1 MEGIIESLV
10 RFALNQRIV
19 ILICA
24 IVLTVSGI
32 YRLTHLPV
40 DAFPDVTNTQ
50 VQIAAEAP
58 GQSPE
63 EVERFI
69 TTPLEIAMTGLPGL
83 TEMRSTNR
91 SALSQI
97 VLVFNDH
104 TDLYFAR
111 QMVLERLIEARSIL
125 PPGVTPV
132 LGPISTGL
140 GEIYQYTLQGP
151 NDSASTL
158 LPNDELMH
166 RRTLQDWVLR
176 PMLRSI
182 SGVADINSM
191 GGLERQFQ
199 VEPDPDKLRH
209 YQITLNE
216 VTHALALNNANSGG
230 GSLVHGEEKY
240 LIRGIGLIQAV
251 EDIGNIVLREFEGIP
266 IHIHDIAKV
275 SVGSATRYGA
285 LVKDGTTEAV
295 GGIVLMLRGEN
306 ARKVVKEVKKKIDE
320 INLNQTLPDGLK
332 IVPFYDRSFLVDG
345 AISNV
350 KKILIEAIFLVV
362 LVLQIFLRDLRSSL
376 VVTANLV
383 LTPLCTFLIL
393 NELGMTAN
401 LMSLAGLAIAIGMV
415 VDGSVVI
422 VENAHLNLS
431 TARAIDPTKK
441 GRILLKSCL
450 EVAKPVVFGV
460 GIISLI
466 FVPLMTLEGIEGKL
480 FSPLA
485 ITIAIALFISL
496 CLSLTLSPVLCAY
509 LLKGNPHDGEKSSR
523 FDAVLNTYLAL
534 LDQATIRP
542 KIVFLIALGLL
553 GAALLCLPL
562 IGTSFMPE
570 MREGSIVPTIA
581 RPPSLALAKS
591 INLEFEAMRLIQS
604 IPGVDT
610 VVSQIGRSDIP
621 TDPQPEFESSPIV
634 KLKDRQEMPKGWD
647 QDRIAEEIRSRLSV
661 FPEIQLAMSQ
671 PIASRVAEM
680 MAGIRSDVAIKIFGD
695 DLNTLGKLAE
705 SVKRLLVETPGT
717 ADLRMERVRGQEYLN
732 IKIDRAV
739 IARYGINV
747 SEINDLIG
755 TAIGGRVSTE
765 AFEGQ
770 RRVSVLVRYPEHF
783 RGDIE
788 TIRDTLVSAEDG
800 VLVRLGDL
808 AQISVEDGPAQI
820 SREMGKRRLV
830 IGANVRN
837 RDLGSFVGEIQS
849 RIAQELTLPE
859 GYFIKWGGQF
869 ENLERAYKRLS
880 IIIPSSIL
888 GIFILLFALFGSALH
903 AGIILLVLP
912 FASIGGIFG
921 LLISGE
927 YLSVPASVGFIT
939 LWGIAVLNGVVLVT
953 YILDLS
959 QTHQDKGLAI
969 REACQRRFRPIVM
982 TAAIAMLSLIPFLF
996 SSGPGTEIQRPLAI
1010 VVIGGLITSTVLTL
1024 ILIPAIYYWMASR
1037 KKRMAP

>member
-1 MEGIIESLV
+1 MEGLIESVV
-10 RFALNQRIV
+10 RFALNQRMMV
-19 ILICA
+19 LSCA
-24 IVLTVSGI
+24 LVLSALGV

-111 QMVLERLIEARSIL
+111 QMVLERLIEARSFL
-125 PPGVTPV
+125 PQGITPV

-140 GEIYQYTLQGP
+140 GEIYQYTLQAP
-151 NDSASTL
+151 DDDSKGTL
-158 LPNDELMH
+158 SNAELMS

-176 PMLRSI
+176 PLLRSI
-182 SGVADINSM
+182 TGVADINSM

-209 YQITLNE
+209 YQITLKE
-216 VTHALALNNANSGG
+216 VSQALSLNNANSGG
-230 GSLVHGEEKY
+230 GSLVHGQEKY

-251 EDIGNIVLREFEGIP
+251 DDIGNIVLREFKGIP

-275 SVGSATRYGA
+275 SIGSATRYGA
-285 LVKDGTTEAV
+285 LIKDGTTEAV
-295 GGIVLMLRGEN
+295 GGIVMMLRGEN
-306 ARKVVKEVKKKIDE
+306 ARKVVKEIKKKVDE
-320 INLNQTLPDGLK
+320 LNHNQTLPDGLQ

-350 KKILIEAIFLVV
+350 KKVLIEAIFLVV
-362 LVLQIFLRDLRSSL
+362 LVLQVFLRDLRSSL

-383 LTPLCTFLIL
+383 LTPLCTFLVL

-422 VENAHLNLS
+422 VENAHRNLS
-431 TARAIDPTKK
+431 TAKALDPTKK
-441 GRILLKSCL
+441 GRILLKSSL

-466 FVPLMTLEGIEGKL
+466 FLPLMTLEGIEGKL

-496 CLSLTLSPVLCAY
+496 CLSLTLSPVLCTY
-509 LLKGNPHDGEKSSR
+509 LLKGKPHDHQRTFLDG
-523 FDAVLNTYLAL
+523 VLDGYLSLLDRATRTPKTVFLWALAL
-534 LDQATIRP
+534 FGAT
-542 KIVFLIALGLL
+542 
-553 GAALLCLPL
+553 LLCLPL
-562 IGTSFMPE
+562 VGTSFMPE

-581 RPPSLALAKS
+581 RPPSLALGQS
-591 INLEFEAMRLIQS
+591 INLEFEAMRLIRS
-604 IPGVDT
+604 IPGVET
-610 VVSQIGRSDIP
+610 VVSQLGRSDIP
-621 TDPQPEFESSPIV
+621 TDPQPEYESSPIV
-634 KLKDRQEMPKGWD
+634 KLRDRQAMPEGWN
-647 QDRIAEEIRSRLSV
+647 QDRVAEEIRSKLAV

-680 MAGIRSDVAIKIFGD
+680 MAGIRSDVAVKIFGD
-695 DLNTLGKLAE
+695 DLNTLGKLAD
-705 SVKRLLVETPGT
+705 VIRQLIAETPGA
-717 ADLRMERVRGQEYLN
+717 ADLRMERVRGQEYLT
-732 IKIDRAV
+732 IKIDRAA

-747 SEINDLIG
+747 SEINELIG

-770 RRVSVLVRYPEHF
+770 RRVTVLVRYPEQF
-783 RGDIE
+783 RGNLD
-788 TIRDTLVSAEDG
+788 TIRDTLVTAEDG

-837 RDLGSFVGEIQS
+837 RDLGSFVSEVQG
-849 RIAQELTLPE
+849 RIAQEVSLPE

-880 IIIPSSIL
+880 IIIPTSIL
-888 GIFILLFALFGSALH
+888 GIYILLFALFGSVLH

-912 FASIGGIFG
+912 FASIGGILG
-921 LLISGE
+921 LLVSGE

-939 LWGIAVLNGVVLVT
+939 LWGIAVLNGVVLVS

-959 QTHQDKGLAI
+959 HTHQDKGLAI
-969 REACQRRFRPIVM
+969 REACKRRFRPIVM

-996 SSGPGTEIQRPLAI
+996 STGPGAEIQRPLAI

-1024 ILIPAIYYWMASR
+1024 ILMPSIYFWLESR
-1037 KKRMAP
+1037 KKSVTS

>member
-1 MEGIIESLV
+1 MEGLIESVV
-10 RFALNQRIV
+10 RFALNQRV
-19 ILICA
+19 M
-24 IVLTVSGI
+24 VLSSALVLSALGV

-111 QMVLERLIEARSIL
+111 QMVLERLIEARSFL
-125 PPGVTPV
+125 PLGITPV

-140 GEIYQYTLQGP
+140 GEVYQYTLQAPDDESKG
-151 NDSASTL
+151 TL
-158 LPNDELMH
+158 SNAELMS

-176 PMLRSI
+176 PLLRSI
-182 SGVADINSM
+182 PGVADINSM

-209 YQITLNE
+209 YQITLKE
-216 VTHALALNNANSGG
+216 VSQALSLNNANSGG
-230 GSLVHGEEKY
+230 GSLVHGQEKY

-251 EDIGNIVLREFEGIP
+251 DDIGNIVLREFEGIP

-275 SVGSATRYGA
+275 SIGSATRYGA
-285 LVKDGTTEAV
+285 LIKDGTTEAV
-295 GGIVLMLRGEN
+295 GGIVMMLRGEN
-306 ARKVVKEVKKKIDE
+306 ARKVVKEIKKKVDE
-320 INLNQTLPDGLK
+320 FNHNQTLPDGLQ

-350 KKILIEAIFLVV
+350 KKVLIEAIFLVV
-362 LVLQIFLRDLRSSL
+362 LVLQVFLRDLRSSL

-383 LTPLCTFLIL
+383 LTPLCTFLVL

-422 VENAHLNLS
+422 VENAHRSLS
-431 TARAIDPTKK
+431 AAKALDPTKK
-441 GRILLKSCL
+441 GRILLKSSL

-466 FVPLMTLEGIEGKL
+466 FLPLMTLEGIEGKL

-509 LLKGNPHDGEKSSR
+509 LLKGKPHDHQR
-523 FDAVLNTYLAL
+523 TFLDVVLDGYLSF
-534 LDQATIRP
+534 LDRATRTP
-542 KIVFLIALGLL
+542 KTVFLWALGLF
-553 GAALLCLPL
+553 GATLLCLPL
-562 IGTSFMPE
+562 VGTSFMPE

-581 RPPSLALAKS
+581 RPPSLALGQS
-591 INLEFEAMRLIQS
+591 INLEFEAMRMIRS

-610 VVSQIGRSDIP
+610 VVSQLGRSDIP
-621 TDPQPEFESSPIV
+621 TDPQPEYESSPIV
-634 KLKDRQEMPKGWD
+634 KLKDRQAMPEGWN
-647 QDRIAEEIRSRLSV
+647 QDRVAEEIRSKLAV

-680 MAGIRSDVAIKIFGD
+680 MAGIRSDVAVKIFGD
-695 DLNTLGKLAE
+695 DLNTLGKLAD
-705 SVKRLLVETPGT
+705 VIRQLIAETPGA
-717 ADLRMERVRGQEYLN
+717 ADLRMERVRGQEYLT
-732 IKIDRAV
+732 IKIDRAA

-770 RRVSVLVRYPEHF
+770 RRVTVLVRYPEQF
-783 RGDIE
+783 RGNLD
-788 TIRDTLVSAEDG
+788 TIRDTLVTAEDG

-837 RDLGSFVGEIQS
+837 RDLGSFVSEVQG
-849 RIAQELTLPE
+849 RIAQEVSLPE

-880 IIIPSSIL
+880 IIIPTSIL
-888 GIFILLFALFGSALH
+888 GIYILLFALFGSVLH

-921 LLISGE
+921 LLLSGE

-939 LWGIAVLNGVVLVT
+939 LWGIAVLNGVVLVS

-959 QTHQDKGLAI
+959 HTHQDKGLAI

-996 SSGPGTEIQRPLAI
+996 STGPGAEIQRPLAI

-1024 ILIPAIYYWMASR
+1024 ILMPSIYFWLESR
-1037 KKRMAP
+1037 KKSINS

>member
-1 MEGIIESLV
+1 MEGLIESLV
-10 RFALNQRIV
+10 RFALNQRMFV
-19 ILICA
+19 LSCA
-24 IVLTVSGI
+24 LVLSALGL
-32 YRLTHLPV
+32 YRLSHLPV

-111 QMVLERLIEARSIL
+111 QMVLERLIEARAFL
-125 PPGVTPV
+125 PAGITPV

-151 NDSASTL
+151 NDGYRGPLSNA
-158 LPNDELMH
+158 ELMN

-176 PMLRSI
+176 PLLRSI
-182 SGVADINSM
+182 PGVADINSI

-209 YQITLNE
+209 YHITLKE
-216 VTHALALNNANSGG
+216 VSQALSLNNANSGG

-251 EDIGNIVLREFEGIP
+251 DDIGNIVLREFKGIP

-285 LVKDGTTEAV
+285 LIKDGTSEAV
-295 GGIVLMLRGEN
+295 GGIIMMLRGEN
-306 ARKVVKEVKKKIDE
+306 ARRVVNEVKKRVNE
-320 INLNQTLPDGLK
+320 INQNHTLPDDLK

-350 KKILIEAIFLVV
+350 KKVLIEAIFLVV
-362 LVLQIFLRDLRSSL
+362 MVLQIFLRDLRSSL
-376 VVTANLV
+376 VVTANLI
-383 LTPLCTFLIL
+383 LTPLCTFLVL
-393 NELGMTAN
+393 NEMGMTAN

-422 VENAHLNLS
+422 VENAHRNLS
-431 TARAIDPTKK
+431 ATRVIDPAKK
-441 GRILLKSCL
+441 GRILLRSSL

-466 FVPLMTLEGIEGKL
+466 FLPLMTLEGIEGKL

-509 LLKGNPHDGEKSSR
+509 LLKGKQHDEQRS
-523 FDAVLNTYLAL
+523 L
-534 LDQATIRP
+534 LDQALKRYLSILGWSTKNP
-542 KIVFLIALGLL
+542 KTVFVLALGLF
-553 GAALLCLPL
+553 GATLLSLPFV
-562 IGTSFMPE
+562 GTSFMPE

-581 RPPSLALAKS
+581 RPPSLALSKS
-591 INLEFEAMRLIQS
+591 INLEFEAMALIQS
-604 IPGVDT
+604 IPGVET

-621 TDPQPEFESSPIV
+621 TDPQPEYESSPIV
-634 KLKDRQEMPKGWD
+634 KLKHRQDMPKGWN

-695 DLNTLGKLAE
+695 DLNTLGKLAD
-705 SVKRLLVETPGT
+705 VIRRLIAETPGA
-717 ADLRMERVRGQEYLN
+717 ADLRMERVRGQEYLT
-732 IKIDRAV
+732 IKIDRAA

-770 RRVSVLVRYPEHF
+770 RRITVLIRYPEQF
-783 RGDIE
+783 RGNLD

-837 RDLGSFVGEIQS
+837 RDLGSFVADIQ
-849 RIAQELTLPE
+849 RKIAQELTLPE

-880 IIIPSSIL
+880 IIIPSSIF
-888 GIFILLFALFGSALH
+888 GIFILLFALLGSALH

-912 FASIGGIFG
+912 FASIGGIVG
-921 LLISGE
+921 LLVSGE

-939 LWGIAVLNGVVLVT
+939 LWGIAVLNGVVLVS

-959 QTHQDKGLAI
+959 HTHQDKGLAI
-969 REACQRRFRPIVM
+969 IEACQRRFRPIVM

-996 SSGPGTEIQRPLAI
+996 SDGPGAEIQRPLAI

-1024 ILIPAIYYWMASR
+1024 ILLPSIYFWLESR
-1037 KKRMAP
+1037 KYRMSS